1 MTEIIAIVGRPN
13 VGKSTLFNRLSRSR
27 DSLVDDQPGITRDRL
42 YTKVSWEGRSF
53 ILVDTGGFD
62 DQYQGPFTDQVKIQ
76 VLKAVDEAD
85 RIIFMMD
92 GKKGLLPGDEEIADI
107 LRRYNKKIYTVINK
121 IDGPE
126 KEYLLHDF
134 FKLGVEALYP
144 LSASHGYGLND
155 LMNKI
160 ANSISED
167 DDERERENQ
176 IRVAILGRPNSGKSS
191 LINKIT
197 GLERLLVSELPGT
210 TRDSIDIRFVKN
222 GREYLLIDTAG
233 IRRKSRVKDRI
244 DKFSMIKAIRSIDR
258 CHIAVIMLDADRGIA
273 EQDARICGYA
283 LDRSRGIVLA
293 LNKWDLI
300 KKDSERKKQLNLAIE
315 RQLNFIS
322 YAPRINISA
331 LTGERVKKIFDKID
345 IVYNQF
351 NMRVNTSAV
360 NSLIEDMIFKRPP
373 PLVGRTRLKFYYAT
387 QTGTR
392 PPTFVIFVNRPRAV
406 HFSYERFIM
415 NQIRDNFGLDHTPVR
430 VIFRERKGGKRVKG
444 RK

>member
-1 MTEIIAIVGRPN
+1 MTSIIAIVGRPN

-27 DSLVDDQPGITRDRL
+27 DSLVDDQPGVTRDRL
-42 YTKVSWEGRSF
+42 YTKVHWEDRSL

-62 DQYQGPFTDQVKIQ
+62 EQDQGPFSDQVKDQ

-85 RIIFMMD
+85 QVIFMMD
-92 GKKGLLPGDEEIADI
+92 GRKGLLPGDEEVADI
-107 LRRYNKKIYTVINK
+107 LRRYDKKTYTVINK

-126 KEYLLHDF
+126 KEDLLHDF
-134 FKLGVEALYP
+134 FKLGAENLYP
-144 LSASHGYGLND
+144 LSSAHGYGLRD
-155 LMNKI
+155 LMGDI
-160 ANSISED
+160 AKSIPE
-167 DDERERENQ
+167 ETHEPENQNQ
-176 IRVAILGRPNSGKSS
+176 IRVAILGRPNAGKSS

-197 GLERLLVSELPGT
+197 GLDRLLVSELPGT
-210 TRDSIDIRFVKN
+210 TRDSIDIRFIKN
-222 GREYLLIDTAG
+222 NIEYLLIDTAG
-233 IRRKSRVKDRI
+233 IRRKSKVKDRI

-258 CHIAVIMLDADRGIA
+258 CHVAVIMLDADRGIA

-293 LNKWDLI
+293 VNKWDLL
-300 KKDSERKKQLNLAIE
+300 KKENERKKRLNLAIE
-315 RQLNFIS
+315 RQLQFIS

-360 NSLIEDMIFKRPP
+360 NRLIEDMIFKRPP

-392 PPTFVIFVNRPRAV
+392 PPTFVIFVNRPKAV
-406 HFSYERFIM
+406 HFSYKRFII
-415 NQIRDNFGLDHTPVR
+415 NQIRENLDLNNTPVR
-430 VIFRERKGGKRVKG
+430 VIFRERKRDQK
-444 RK
+444 